1 MGKPRPK
8 LSDVAELAGVSA
20 STASLVLA
28 GKGDAQRISE
38 EARRRVREAAASLN
52 YAPSLLHR
60 SVRKGRT
67 GILSFFNCF
76 RNREA
81 GDLYMDRLA
90 AAVEHAGGR
99 QGYNVLVHCHFDQTV
114 QEAYEFLN
122 GGFADGLILFAPAP
136 DEPLLP
142 LLRESGLPTVLMNPR
157 GNEPVL
163 STVRDDA
170 EQGMSLLAD
179 ALVEMGHRR
188 IGIVAQQTPSWSDPP
203 RRERVLRR
211 RLSEIGVPESAVRT
225 VAQHN
230 ITHADLDRILSEV
243 LAEPDPPTAVFAWND
258 RTAYEF
264 LDACDRAG
272 VRVPEDLSVVGYDGI
287 RWPSTSGNS
296 VTSISPSLEELADTA
311 VDILR
316 RLMDGHEG
324 PIHREIQGVLVPGGT
339 LGASGSGQPAAGS
352 RWEG

>member
-1 MGKPRPK
+1 MSKSRPK

-28 GKGDAQRISE
+28 GKGDEQRISE
-38 EARRRVREAAASLN
+38 EARRRVRAAAASLN

-60 SVRKGRT
+60 SVRRGRT
-67 GILSFFNCF
+67 GILSFYNCF

-99 QGYNVLVHCHFDQTV
+99 QGYNVLVHCHFDQSV

-142 LLRESGLPTVLMNPR
+142 LLRQSGLPTVLMNPR
-157 GNEPVL
+157 GEEPTL

-170 EQGMSLLAD
+170 EQGMTLLGD
-179 ALVEMGHRR
+179 ALMAAGHRR
-188 IGIVAQQTPSWSDPP
+188 IAIVAQQTPDWSDPQ
-203 RRERVLRR
+203 RRERALRA
-211 RLSEIGVPESAVRT
+211 RLSELGVPDSNVRT

-230 ITHADLDRILSEV
+230 ITHADLDRILTEV
-243 LAEPDPPTAVFAWND
+243 LAGPEPPTAVFAWND

-264 LDACDRAG
+264 LDACDRAEI
-272 VRVPEDLSVVGYDGI
+272 RVPDDLSVAGYDGI

-296 VTSISPSLEELADTA
+296 VTSICPSLEDLADAA
-311 VDILR
+311 VDVLR
-316 RLMDGHEG
+316 RIMKGEETA
-324 PIHREIQGVLVPGGT
+324 IHTRIPGVLIPGAT
-339 LGASGSGQPAAGS
+339 LASPDKGATATG
-352 RWEG
+352 EN